1 MFKFVLSLI
10 KVHQIMRSIYL
21 TIFLSFLFLIS
32 LRGQSII
39 TDRPDQTESSV
50 AVGKNRFQI
59 ETGILAEFTGEEG
72 ESFLDLFLPTT
83 LFRIG
88 VLDGLELRVVQEVQL
103 ARDQTKDLGIGGIG
117 DLQLGFKVEL
127 FNKESSGT
135 EIGFM
140 SHVIMP
146 TGSEKLST
154 DQWGMVNKLL
164 ISHELS
170 DRWSVGYNLGYDF
183 FEIDKGDLT
192 YSLALGYGL
201 SDKIGLYV
209 EPYGAIVNFD
219 DLVANFDA
227 GFTYLANDRLQ
238 YDFSFGS
245 GINQKMNYVA
255 VGLSLLY

>member
-1 MFKFVLSLI
+1 MKLYHILLL
-10 KVHQIMRSIYL
+10 L
-21 TIFLSFLFLIS
+21 TLGGALQVNA
-32 LRGQSII
+32 QSII

-50 AVGKNRFQI
+50 AVGKHRFQI
-59 ETGILAEFTGEEG
+59 ETGILAEFTSEEG
-72 ESFLDLFLPTT
+72 ERFLDLFLPTT

-88 VLDGLELRVVQEVQL
+88 VLDGLEIRVVQEVQIF
-103 ARDQTKDLGIGGIG
+103 RDQNRNIDISGIG

-127 FNKESSGT
+127 FNEESSGT
-135 EIGFM
+135 QIGFM
-140 SHVIMP
+140 SHLVMP
-146 TGSEKLST
+146 TGSEQLST

-183 FEIDKGDLT
+183 FEIEEGDLT
-192 YSLALGYGL
+192 YSLAFGYSL

-219 DLVANFDA
+219 DHIANFDA

-238 YDFSFGS
+238 YDFSFGT